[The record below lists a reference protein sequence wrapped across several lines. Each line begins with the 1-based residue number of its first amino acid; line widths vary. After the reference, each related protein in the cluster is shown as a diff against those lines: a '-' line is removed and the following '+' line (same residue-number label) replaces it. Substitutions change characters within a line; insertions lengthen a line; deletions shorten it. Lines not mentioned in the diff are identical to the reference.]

1 MTRSLIVST
10 ILLLTTLALSITP
23 ATAVGGWE
31 TIHILMNRIGGERA
45 EHQIITSGESNNSRI
60 SKQQTT
66 SGGTSNKAAS
76 KKHDDVVITTSS
88 SKSKRSRRGSSNGK
102 NCEED
107 DATPTAFV
115 TKGRRRGGA
124 GICSDVEDAN
134 AIEFVRRSN
143 PFL

>member
-23 ATAVGGWE
+23 TTAVGGWE

-60 SKQQTT
+60 SKQQQTS

-88 SKSKRSRRGSSNGK
+88 SKSKRSRRGSNGK

-107 DATPTAFV
+107 EATPTAFV

>member
-10 ILLLTTLALSITP
+10 ILLLTTLTLSSITP

-76 KKHDDVVITTSS
+76 KKHDDVVITTTY
-88 SKSKRSRRGSSNGK
+88 KSKRSRRSSNGK

-107 DATPTAFV
+107 EATPTAFV

>member
-23 ATAVGGWE
+23 TTAVGGWE

-76 KKHDDVVITTSS
+76 KKHDDVVITTTYN
-88 SKSKRSRRGSSNGK
+88 SKRSRRSSNGK

-107 DATPTAFV
+107 EAATPTAFV